1 MIQVGT
7 FGATHGIKGSIKINT
22 SGDALSQ
29 LKLPLMIDVPL
40 QSGANKKVKILSLS
54 KNGNHLLA
62 KVEGYDTPEAV
73 VLLRNA
79 PILIPKDLLPKATA
93 SEIYVVDLIGLSAVK
108 KLNGEDLGYF
118 IAEVIDNPAHPI
130 LRFVTKNN
138 DMEPKE
144 ILVPFLNLY
153 VGDWDLSLKQIEVIS
168 WELWFEV

>member
-29 LKLPLMIDVPL
+29 LKLPLTIDVPL
-40 QSGANKKVKILSLS
+40 QSGASKKVKIISLS

-79 PILIPKDLLPKATA
+79 PILIPKDLLPEANS
-93 SEIYVVDLIGLSAVK
+93 SEIYVVDLIGLVAVT
-108 KLNGEDLGYF
+108 KLGGENLGYS
-118 IAEVIDNPAHPI
+118 ISEVVDNPAHPI
-130 LRFVTKNN
+130 LRFAANSN
-138 DMEPKE
+138 DAEPKE

-153 VGDWDLSLKQIEVIS
+153 VGDWDLSKKQIEVIS